1 MTNARSPSSTN
12 RGARSLAGG
21 LLVLALLA
29 LLAGGCLEATPPPVK
44 GLIGEDSGFA
54 TPPTPDA
61 STSSTDGEGGDAGPT
76 EAGAAAAAAWA
87 GTWTFTTGSQGV
99 LCGGNLAVIAVSGFL
114 DITPSSSGTFLTVV
128 EDGCSFHFDL
138 AGDVATE
145 EPEQAC
151 AAWSVPTIPIW
162 TLAMQADGTLREML
176 GGTVYTSGERCTI
189 SGGST
194 LVRQ

>member
-1 MTNARSPSSTN
+1 LTNARSPSSTN

-21 LLVLALLA
+21 LLVLAS
-29 LLAGGCLEATPPPVK
+29 LAGGCLEATPPPVK
-44 GLIGEDSGFA
+44 GVIGEDSGFA

-61 STSSTDGEGGDAGPT
+61 STSSADAGADDAAPA
-76 EAGAAAAAAWA
+76 EAGDGGAAAWA
-87 GTWTFTTGSQGV
+87 GTWTFTSGSQGV

-114 DITPSSSGTFLTVV
+114 DITPSSSGTLLTVV

-138 AGDVATE
+138 AGEVATE

-162 TLAMQADGTLREML
+162 TLTMQADGTLREML
-176 GGTVYTSGERCTI
+176 GGTVYMSGERCTI